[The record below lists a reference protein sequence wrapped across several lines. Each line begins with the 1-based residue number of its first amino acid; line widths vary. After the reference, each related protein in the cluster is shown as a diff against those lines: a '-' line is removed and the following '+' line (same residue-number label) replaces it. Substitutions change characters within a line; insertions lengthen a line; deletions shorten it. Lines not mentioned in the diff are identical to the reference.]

1 MLTFRCEDQYRLQR
15 TIVTYTKLNC
25 FKAMSFLLLAEV
37 SGHVTEIE
45 SSLMEVAIIEVVFS
59 LKTLLRDV

>member
-1 MLTFRCEDQYRLQR
+1 M
-15 TIVTYTKLNC
+15 TYTKLNC

-45 SSLMEVAIIEVVFS
+45 SSLMEVSIIEVVFS